1 MSHRI
6 LKVQDAKRVLLN
18 HGYCEVLAVSERAE
32 KRPDGNEGIQL
43 WFRPNGGVWDADST
57 GPVSVFYVDDTAERP
72 DIADVLLLLSTNDAE
87 ALVDILMSNPGVK
100 AARTKRYE
108 EERERIEECS
118 EGEVDVDGLRRL
130 ALKMVLQSPEFV
142 ATIAELSQAQKEGR
156 DENGNPCKSAC
167 D

>member
-18 HGYCEVLAVSERAE
+18 HGYCEVLAVNEKAE
-32 KRPDGNEGIQL
+32 NRSDGNEGIQL
-43 WFRPNGGVWDADST
+43 WFRPNGGAWDGCSS
-57 GPVSVFYVDDTAERP
+57 GPISVFYADETAECP
-72 DIADVLLLLSTNDAE
+72 EIADVLLLLSINDAE
-87 ALVDILMSNPGVK
+87 ALVDILMSHPGVR
-100 AARTKRYE
+100 AARMKRYA
-108 EERERIEECS
+108 EEREKIEECS
-118 EGEVDVDGLRRL
+118 KGEVDVDGLRRL

-156 DENGNPCKSAC
+156 HENGNPCESAC